1 MKPSKIEINKI
12 VRDYLDIAKEEH
24 LEEQAIVN
32 GSLKEW
38 TTDNDRA
45 CLIAALSDLLCNN
58 DKALQDFEKAMIN
71 KNRDLALLER
81 RKKKI

>member
-1 MKPSKIEINKI
+1 M

-45 CLIAALSDLLCNN
+45 CLIAVLSDLLCNN

-81 RKKKI
+81 RKNKI

>member
-1 MKPSKIEINKI
+1 M